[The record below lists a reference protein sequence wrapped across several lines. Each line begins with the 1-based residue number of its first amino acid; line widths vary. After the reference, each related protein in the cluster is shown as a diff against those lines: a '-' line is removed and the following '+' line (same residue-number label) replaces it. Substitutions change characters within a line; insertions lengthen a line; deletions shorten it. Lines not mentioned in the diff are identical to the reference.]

1 MAEIVT
7 LVGKRL
13 KSFRKM
19 RGLSVDQLANRIGR
33 SNATVYKYESGEIDM
48 DLNTLGQVAAA
59 LNLEPALFFDIPN
72 FNSAIKQHIKAPIA
86 FFDSGHFYTYYYDGR
101 VKRIVRSLLAFHPTH
116 EETGY
121 VASFYMNLK
130 DFNQPESSRYIYRG
144 TLTSHETVSFFI
156 MENITLPIEI
166 MTIEVIHPFQASQTT
181 WGVFLGLS
189 DQPLAP
195 MTTKML
201 FSKMPLS
208 NKELEAYPLALTKNE
223 LKGIR
228 LNNALLLSIREEES

>member
-72 FNSAIKQHIKAPIA
+72 FNSARKQYIKATIA
-86 FFDSGHFYTYYYDGR
+86 DFDSGHFYTYYYD
-101 VKRIVRSLLAFHPTH
+101 
-116 EETGY
+116 
-121 VASFYMNLK
+121 
-130 DFNQPESSRYIYRG
+130 
-144 TLTSHETVSFFI
+144 
-156 MENITLPIEI
+156 
-166 MTIEVIHPFQASQTT
+166 
-181 WGVFLGLS
+181 
-189 DQPLAP
+189 
-195 MTTKML
+195 
-201 FSKMPLS
+201 
-208 NKELEAYPLALTKNE
+208 
-223 LKGIR
+223 
-228 LNNALLLSIREEES
+228 